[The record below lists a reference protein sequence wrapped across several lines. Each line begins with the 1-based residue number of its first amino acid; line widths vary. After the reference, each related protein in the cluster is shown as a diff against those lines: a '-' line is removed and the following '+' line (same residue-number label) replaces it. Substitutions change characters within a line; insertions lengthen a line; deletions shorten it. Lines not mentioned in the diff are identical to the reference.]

1 MLHKNYFKGWYFK
14 CCSSRNN
21 IAFIPAFHRK
31 DNIETASLQVITD
44 NEAFRIPF
52 DSLQYHENPLAVKI
66 GKNLFS
72 EKGIRL
78 NIKDHRITAAGE
90 LRFSRIFPISYDIMG
105 PFRFVPFMECRHSVY
120 SMAHRIDGEITV
132 NGQQYIF
139 RGGKGYI
146 EGDRGSSFPEKY
158 IWTQCHF
165 TNGSLMLSVAEIP
178 LFGARFNGI
187 IGVVVINGKE
197 YRIAT
202 YLGAVVSRA
211 EEDFVSV
218 KQGNYRL
225 TAKLLEKIP
234 ALWLP
239 PNTDLCPELSAKAF
253 PARRTIGSPAR
264 IKLFVSFT
272 AAEQALKLS
281 SDSGRTGLDRGKYSL
296 RLLPTINLKYWTE
309 SCLC

>member
-120 SMAHRIDGEITV
+120 SMTHRIDGEITV

-211 EEDFVSV
+211 GEDFVSV

-225 TAKLLEKIP
+225 TAKLLEKNP
-234 ALWLP
+234 CALAA
-239 PNTDLCPELSAKAF
+239 PEHGLMS
-253 PARRTIGSPAR
+253 RTIRES
-264 IKLFVSFT
+264 VSCKAYYRFSCRDKVICEFYSSR
-272 AAEQALKLS
+272 ASFEAEF
-281 SDSGRTGLDRGKYSL
+281 R
-296 RLLPTINLKYWTE
+296 
-309 SCLC
+309 